1 MVHKKVEERGELMV
15 RSEERM
21 SLVGGT
27 SSIHGLNVPGL
38 KYISTYLVLQLFFWF
53 FFFFGGGG
61 GGGGGF

>member
-27 SSIHGLNVPGL
+27 SSIHGLNVPG
-38 KYISTYLVLQLFFWF
+38 
-53 FFFFGGGG
+53 
-61 GGGGGF
+61 